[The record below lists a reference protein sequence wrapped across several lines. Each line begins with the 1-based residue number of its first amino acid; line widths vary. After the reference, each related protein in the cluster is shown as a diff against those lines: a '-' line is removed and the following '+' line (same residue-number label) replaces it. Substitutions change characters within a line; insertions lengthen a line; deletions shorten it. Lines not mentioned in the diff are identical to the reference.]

1 MKYLWGRLKLQSFA
15 GAIIQSMFDHLN
27 SLVIYVIH
35 RALLWRIVARQ
46 AIDVLVRAARQTG
59 QVTRVLQRY
68 VNQRISRELFFVVVG
83 QHVDFD
89 LKACKRFDESMP
101 NASTAFLRQLP

>member
-1 MKYLWGRLKLQSFA
+1 MKYLCARLKLQSFA
-15 GAIIQSMFDHLN
+15 GAIIHSLFDHLN
-27 SLVIYVIH
+27 FLVNNVFH
-35 RALLWRIVARQ
+35 RVLLWHIVARKAIEVMLRTTLQ
-46 AIDVLVRAARQTG
+46 AG
-59 QVTRVLQRY
+59 QLTRVLQRY

-101 NASTAFLRQLP
+101 TASTAFLRQLP